1 MYFGEITYIISIIIY
16 FFINLKLI
24 RKIYVFKDLF
34 VYFLLNSIFIM
45 VGYYKVLIDNS
56 YLVLK
61 NKNIIYFFVVYFMI
75 LFIKFLVKKNKDS
88 IVNLFIISVEFFL
101 FEILLF
107 GVGLILLIINVIF
120 SPDTTLMDILI
131 NLH

>member
-1 MYFGEITYIISIIIY
+1 MYFSEITYIISIIIY
-16 FFINLKLI
+16 FFINLTLI

-34 VYFLLNSIFIM
+34 VYFLINSIFIM

-56 YLVLK
+56 YLVLR

-75 LFIKFLVKKNKDS
+75 LFIKFLAKKNKDN